1 MFGDIDDKEQKEQ
14 ETKPNNSKKTGT
26 GKKANSS
33 LGSVLGGA
41 VGDTVSGVVGDVVSS
56 VVGDKIG
63 DKVGDAVG
71 NVVGDL
77 IGSKVDE
84 GVDAVTKQLTGAGSS
99 ETTPEA
105 GTDTPPAE
113 ETTPA
118 KDTTAQADPAKPTE
132 TKPTETK
139 PTATKL
145 AETKPEEKTATT
157 PAAADTQKSA
167 VASVPPSAK
176 QVSEEMAT
184 LSNIKV
190 DTAFANSAF
199 DTLGGLSFDK
209 LIGEPLRAAV
219 KAQRD
224 MAKEALNYIKK
235 ETIVTDKDGESQL
248 AYVTLNFVK
257 EGKETRMRIPLLT
270 LIPYPSLNISS
281 LTYKFTAKIDASS
294 NVTLAVNADTSSLA
308 KAGTGGAAANSGGSG
323 GGGAAK
329 TDTKNASGAAAQRTP
344 NASSV
349 SATYSSKP
357 GSSAV
362 RDSRYSVETT
372 IDMTVTAGTS
382 DPPAGITKIIDIL
395 DSSAEVINTNGE
407 LTLSSSELTLAGGH
421 ALLSASYRDGKG
433 TYRRDLIKCKVYKE
447 GEGKL
452 PDVMTNGDE
461 VLFLFSEKGT
471 YLIQADEF
479 NRFVFVS

>member
-1 MFGDIDDKEQKEQ
+1 MFGDNDPKEKGNKTE
-14 ETKPNNSKKTGT
+14 ETKP
-26 GKKANSS
+26 S
-33 LGSVLGGA
+33 LGGVLGDVVGGA
-41 VGDTVSGVVGDVVSS
+41 VGGL
-56 VVGDKIG
+56 
-63 DKVGDAVG
+63 VGDAVG
-71 NVVGDL
+71 GLVGDTVGDAVGDAVGGVVGDL
-77 IGSKVDE
+77 VGSRVDE
-84 GVDAVTKQLTGAGSS
+84 GVDTVKKNLTGSGSS
-99 ETTPEA
+99 ETTPK
-105 GTDTPPAE
+105 TDP
-113 ETTPA
+113 ETTPETDP
-118 KDTTAQADPAKPTE
+118 KTTPKTDPKTTPETDPKTTPKETTDPPAQQESTKPATE
-132 TKPTETK
+132 TKPEN
-139 PTATKL
+139 KL
-145 AETKPEEKTATT
+145 AALDNQE
-157 PAAADTQKSA
+157 SA
-167 VASVPPSAK
+167 VASVPPSGK
-176 QVSEEMAT
+176 QVSEEMAA

-235 ETIVTDKDGESQL
+235 ETIVSGKDGESQL

-308 KAGTGGAAANSGGSG
+308 KAGTGGAAANSGSPGGGGG

-372 IDMTVTAGTS
+372 IDMTVTAGTT
-382 DPPAGITKIIDIL
+382 DPPAGITKIIGIL
-395 DSSAEVINTNGE
+395 DSSAEVIDTDGK

-433 TYRRDLIKCKVYKE
+433 ASRRDLIKCKVYKE

-471 YLIQADEF
+471 YLIQAGEF

>member
-1 MFGDIDDKEQKEQ
+1 MFGDIDDKEPKEKKA
-14 ETKPNNSKKTGT
+14 EKTKP
-26 GKKANSS
+26 S
-33 LGSVLGGA
+33 LGGVLGDV
-41 VGDTVSGVVGDVVSS
+41 VGGVVGDVVGDVVGG
-56 VVGDKIG
+56 VVGDTVG
-63 DKVGDAVG
+63 GQVGDAVG
-71 NVVGDL
+71 GVVGDL
-77 IGSKVDE
+77 VGSRVDE
-84 GVDAVTKQLTGAGSS
+84 GVDTVKKELTGSGSS
-99 ETTPEA
+99 ETTPK
-105 GTDTPPAE
+105 TDPETPSKETTDPPAQPE
-113 ETTPA
+113 PTKPA
-118 KDTTAQADPAKPTE
+118 TE
-132 TKPTETK
+132 TKPEN
-139 PTATKL
+139 KL
-145 AETKPEEKTATT
+145 AAL
-157 PAAADTQKSA
+157 DNQVSA
-167 VASVPPSAK
+167 VASVPPSGK
-176 QVSEEMAT
+176 QVSEEMAA

-235 ETIVTDKDGESQL
+235 ETIVSGKDGESQL

-308 KAGTGGAAANSGGSG
+308 KAGTGGAAANSGSPGGGGG

-372 IDMTVTAGTS
+372 IDMTVTAGTT
-382 DPPAGITKIIDIL
+382 DPPAGITKIIGIL
-395 DSSAEVINTNGE
+395 DSSAEVIDTDGK

-421 ALLSASYRDGKG
+421 ALLSASYRDAKG
-433 TYRRDLIKCKVYKE
+433 AYRRDLIKCKVYKE

-471 YLIQADEF
+471 YLIQAGEF

>member
-1 MFGDIDDKEQKEQ
+1 MFGDNDPKEKGNKTE
-14 ETKPNNSKKTGT
+14 ETKP
-26 GKKANSS
+26 S
-33 LGSVLGGA
+33 LGGVLGDV
-41 VGDTVSGVVGDVVSS
+41 VGGVVGGVVGDVVGG
-56 VVGDKIG
+56 VVGDTVG
-63 DKVGDAVG
+63 GQVGDAVG
-71 NVVGDL
+71 GVIGDL
-77 IGSKVDE
+77 VGSRVDE
-84 GVDAVTKQLTGAGSS
+84 GVDSVKKELTGSGSS
-99 ETTPEA
+99 ETTPE
-105 GTDTPPAE
+105 TDPKTTPKETTDPPAQQE
-113 ETTPA
+113 STKPA
-118 KDTTAQADPAKPTE
+118 TE
-132 TKPTETK
+132 TKPEN
-139 PTATKL
+139 KL
-145 AETKPEEKTATT
+145 AALDNQE
-157 PAAADTQKSA
+157 SA
-167 VASVPPSAK
+167 VASVPPSGK
-176 QVSEEMAT
+176 QVSEEMAA

-235 ETIVTDKDGESQL
+235 ETIVSGKDGESQL

-308 KAGTGGAAANSGGSG
+308 KAGTGGAAANSGSPGGGGG

-372 IDMTVTAGTS
+372 IDMTVTAGTT
-382 DPPAGITKIIDIL
+382 DPPAGITKIIGIL
-395 DSSAEVINTNGE
+395 DSSAEVIDTDGK

-433 TYRRDLIKCKVYKE
+433 ASRRDLIKCKVYKE

-471 YLIQADEF
+471 YLIQAGEF

>member
-1 MFGDIDDKEQKEQ
+1 
-14 ETKPNNSKKTGT
+14 
-26 GKKANSS
+26 
-33 LGSVLGGA
+33 
-41 VGDTVSGVVGDVVSS
+41 
-56 VVGDKIG
+56 
-63 DKVGDAVG
+63 
-71 NVVGDL
+71 
-77 IGSKVDE
+77 
-84 GVDAVTKQLTGAGSS
+84 
-99 ETTPEA
+99 
-105 GTDTPPAE
+105 
-113 ETTPA
+113 
-118 KDTTAQADPAKPTE
+118 
-132 TKPTETK
+132 
-139 PTATKL
+139 
-145 AETKPEEKTATT
+145 
-157 PAAADTQKSA
+157 
-167 VASVPPSAK
+167 VPPSGK
-176 QVSEEMAT
+176 QVSEEMAA

-235 ETIVTDKDGESQL
+235 ETIVSGKDGEAQL

-308 KAGTGGAAANSGGSG
+308 KAGGGGAAASSPA

-329 TDTKNASGAAAQRTP
+329 TDTKNASGAAAQKTP
-344 NASSV
+344 NAASV
-349 SATYSSKP
+349 SATYSTKP

-372 IDMTVTAGTS
+372 IDMTVTAGTT
-382 DPPAGITKIIDIL
+382 DPPAGITKIVEIL

-407 LTLSSSELTLAGGH
+407 LTLSSSELTLANGH

-447 GEGKL
+447 GEGKV
-452 PDVMTNGDE
+452 PDVLSNGDE

-471 YLIQADEF
+471 YLVQADEF

>member
-1 MFGDIDDKEQKEQ
+1 MFGDNDPKEKGNKTE
-14 ETKPNNSKKTGT
+14 ETKP
-26 GKKANSS
+26 S
-33 LGSVLGGA
+33 LGGVLGDV
-41 VGDTVSGVVGDVVSS
+41 VGGVVGGVVGDVVGG
-56 VVGDKIG
+56 VVGDTVG
-63 DKVGDAVG
+63 GQVGDAVG
-71 NVVGDL
+71 GVIGDL
-77 IGSKVDE
+77 VGSRVDE
-84 GVDAVTKQLTGAGSS
+84 GVDSVKKELTGSGSS
-99 ETTPEA
+99 ETTPK
-105 GTDTPPAE
+105 TDPETPSKETTDPPAQQE
-113 ETTPA
+113 STKPA
-118 KDTTAQADPAKPTE
+118 TE
-132 TKPTETK
+132 TKPEN
-139 PTATKL
+139 KL
-145 AETKPEEKTATT
+145 AALDNQE
-157 PAAADTQKSA
+157 SA
-167 VASVPPSAK
+167 VASVPPSGK
-176 QVSEEMAT
+176 QVSEEMAA

-235 ETIVTDKDGESQL
+235 ETIVSGKDGESQL

-308 KAGTGGAAANSGGSG
+308 KAGTGGAAANSGSPGGGGG
-323 GGGAAK
+323 GGGATK
-329 TDTKNASGAAAQRTP
+329 TDTKNASGAAAQRAP

-372 IDMTVTAGTS
+372 IDMTVTAGTT
-382 DPPAGITKIIDIL
+382 DPPAGITKIIGIL
-395 DSSAEVINTNGE
+395 DSSAEVIDTDGK

-433 TYRRDLIKCKVYKE
+433 ASRRDLIKCKVYKE

-471 YLIQADEF
+471 YLIQAGEF

>member
-1 MFGDIDDKEQKEQ
+1 MFGDIDDKEPKEKKA
-14 ETKPNNSKKTGT
+14 EKTKP
-26 GKKANSS
+26 S
-33 LGSVLGGA
+33 LGGVLGDV
-41 VGDTVSGVVGDVVSS
+41 VGGVVGDVVGDVVGG
-56 VVGDKIG
+56 VVGDTVG
-63 DKVGDAVG
+63 GQVGDAVG
-71 NVVGDL
+71 GVVGDL
-77 IGSKVDE
+77 VGSRVDE
-84 GVDAVTKQLTGAGSS
+84 GVDTVKKELTGSGSS
-99 ETTPEA
+99 ETTPK
-105 GTDTPPAE
+105 TDPETPSKETTDPPAQPE
-113 ETTPA
+113 PTKPA
-118 KDTTAQADPAKPTE
+118 TE
-132 TKPTETK
+132 TKPEN
-139 PTATKL
+139 KL
-145 AETKPEEKTATT
+145 AALDNQ
-157 PAAADTQKSA
+157 ASA
-167 VASVPPSAK
+167 VASVPPSGK
-176 QVSEEMAT
+176 QVSEEMAA

-235 ETIVTDKDGESQL
+235 ETIVSGKDGESQL

-308 KAGTGGAAANSGGSG
+308 KAGTGGAAANSGSPGGGGG

-329 TDTKNASGAAAQRTP
+329 TDTKNASGVAAQRTP

-372 IDMTVTAGTS
+372 IDMTVTAGTT
-382 DPPAGITKIIDIL
+382 DPPAGITKIIGIL
-395 DSSAEVINTNGE
+395 DSSAEVIDTDGK

-433 TYRRDLIKCKVYKE
+433 ASRRDLIKCKVYKE

-471 YLIQADEF
+471 YLIQAGEF